1 MISVD
6 HNNQDKSSKK
16 DMEKLVIGIVGKNGS
31 GKDSVADFLV
41 DNYGARKLVFSD
53 MLKEALSIFIDDN
66 EIGRLDMSWLST
78 NLRDKYGEGVLARGM
93 KRRVS
98 SSKEEILV
106 ISGVRDFG
114 ELEMIRSFQKNIF
127 IAVKADPEIRWQ
139 RMTSRQIKAD
149 DKVSFEDFLDREEL
163 ESEKRIEDLCFSV
176 DYTINNDGEKDS
188 LFVEV
193 DRMLTDYL
201 KKKF

>member
-1 MISVD
+1 
-6 HNNQDKSSKK
+6 
-16 DMEKLVIGIVGKNGS
+16 MEKLVIGIVGKNGS